1 MMKQALQRFLF
12 ETPDLST
19 LEKTKALTNPCAWT
33 TNTPYWCWRHFFL
46 APCLPRVSRMEVCLK
61 LDLWTMFSHMRTVG
75 STTNMEIPF
84 WRFWVWVTV
93 MGWLAKIWSPS
104 SPPLEICW
112 NWSSPLFSYLRV
124 LKVNMQSIFRFE
136 DNSYELRCQG
146 WLATCRVV

>member
-61 LDLWTMFSHMRTVG
+61 LDLRTIFTHENSG
-75 STTNMEIPF
+75 KYNKHGDPI
-84 WRFWVWVTV
+84 
-93 MGWLAKIWSPS
+93 
-104 SPPLEICW
+104 LEI
-112 NWSSPLFSYLRV
+112 LGVSYGDGMV
-124 LKVNMQSIFRFE
+124 S
-136 DNSYELRCQG
+136 
-146 WLATCRVV
+146 